1 VANEDDEDQ
10 PIQYV
15 FEWSIEEKNIL
26 IEAVSNYQG
35 NWEQISKE
43 VFEDLYSP
51 EECAMQFLS
60 LPISETLLIRF

>member
-1 VANEDDEDQ
+1 MANEDDEDQ

-15 FEWSIEEKNIL
+15 FEWTVEEKNIL